1 MTCWRPSK
9 RFDSVPTRLCGSWV
23 WSSPCMTSVRRSGAT
38 SGTRSRRCS
47 AARFSIRSSR
57 RACGSRRVPLTR
69 NLSSLSRPIRRGQ
82 PITTVSARRSSN
94 VPKRGLP
101 ETVRM
106 RHDEHYVETLATAAG
121 APIGRMV
128 PIDMIDPNPDQPR
141 QVMGD
146 LSELM
151 ASIAEKG
158 VIEPL
163 IVRQRDDRFQI
174 IAGERRYHA
183 SVQVGLRELP
193 VVIRDVDDA
202 EVTELALVENLQRK
216 DLTAFEEAEAL
227 LQLAHRC
234 NYTHEDMARKLGKS
248 RTAITES
255 LSLNNMPDEV
265 RNLCRLADISSK
277 STLLQIVR
285 QADPKK
291 MMALVERLV
300 NGGNGVT
307 RQDVRKETAKAKSG
321 RPKAFLFSFKPPTKQ
336 FSLRMS

>member
-1 MTCWRPSK
+1 
-9 RFDSVPTRLCGSWV
+9 
-23 WSSPCMTSVRRSGAT
+23 
-38 SGTRSRRCS
+38 
-47 AARFSIRSSR
+47 
-57 RACGSRRVPLTR
+57 
-69 NLSSLSRPIRRGQ
+69 
-82 PITTVSARRSSN
+82 

-128 PIDMIDPNPDQPR
+128 PIDLIDPNPDQPR

-163 IVRQRDDRFQI
+163 IVRQRNDRFQI
-174 IAGERRYHA
+174 IAGERRYHSA
-183 SVQVGLRELP
+183 VQVGLRELP

-227 LQLAHRC
+227 QQLAQRC

-255 LSLNNMPDEV
+255 LSLNQMPEEV

-277 STLLQIVR
+277 STLLHIVR
-285 QADPKK
+285 QATPEK
-291 MMALVERLV
+291 MLALVEKLTAQ
-300 NGGNGVT
+300 GGATT
-307 RQDVRKETAKAKSG
+307 RQAVRKETAKPRPG
-321 RPKAFLFSFKPPTKQ
+321 RPKSFVFRFRPPTKQ
-336 FSLRMS
+336 FQLRMSFRKGRVDKSEIIDALEAIIKELKSSK